1 MKWKSRVGPKFAR
14 IIILCQN
21 QEAYDPTIE
30 DSYVKDIELD
40 SQPLSLEIFDTAG
53 QVFLFPPFQLFSLHC
68 PTRDPC
74 NSNFVLFTH
83 SANIAIPRKQT
94 LKFGQITLSLPSP
107 PPPVRFPTSPPKVG
121 DITWLWS
128 TGQSHFQT
136 EPIFSR
142 DLIVMWTVLGP
153 VSNCELF

>member
-40 SQPLSLEIFDTAG
+40 GQQLSLEIFDTAG
-53 QVFLFPPFQLFSLHC
+53 QVFLFSPFQLVSLHC
-68 PTRDPC
+68 PTNP
-74 NSNFVLFTH
+74 NFVLFSH

-94 LKFGQITLSLPSP
+94 LKFGQNTLSLPPSEVSP
-107 PPPVRFPTSPPKVG
+107 PHLQKWVT
-121 DITWLWS
+121 
-128 TGQSHFQT
+128 
-136 EPIFSR
+136 
-142 DLIVMWTVLGP
+142 
-153 VSNCELF
+153 